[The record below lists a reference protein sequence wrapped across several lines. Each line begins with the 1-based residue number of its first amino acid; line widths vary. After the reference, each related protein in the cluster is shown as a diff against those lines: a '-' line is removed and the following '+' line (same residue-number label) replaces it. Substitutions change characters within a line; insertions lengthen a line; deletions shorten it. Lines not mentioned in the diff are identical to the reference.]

1 MRSRAQVVVIGC
13 GVVGAS
19 TAYHLTQLGCTDLLV
34 LDQGPLF
41 TTGGSSSHAPGL
53 VFQTNPSKTMT
64 QLARYTVELYQG
76 LDLDAQPCFHP
87 VGGIEVAATPERWH
101 DLKRKHGLARA
112 WGLEAELIS
121 PREVVERIPLVD
133 SQRIR
138 GGLLVGSDGIAKSV
152 RAVEAMGRAAQSRGA
167 QFQGETE
174 VTGFDIANG
183 RVRGVQTTRGQV
195 EAETVLI
202 CAGIWGPKVGR
213 LAGIC
218 IPVQPL
224 GHQYARTTPVGELAG
239 ATQEVTHPILRHQ
252 DSSMYFRQVFDGYGV
267 GSYQHRSMPVSA
279 EDIRSSQQA
288 RRTQSGAAPAGG
300 SDRAVLGDW
309 QQMPSVMA
317 FTSDDFKQPWQDAC
331 ELLPALRSTELADA
345 MNGLFLFTSD
355 GMPVL
360 GESRDVRGLW
370 VAEAV
375 WVTHSGGI
383 GKAMAEWIV
392 EGKPSVDLRE
402 GDLHRFE
409 AFAHSP
415 AYVRA
420 RGSQN
425 FQEVYDIIHPL
436 QPLEEPRPLRTSPF
450 YPRQQELGAYF
461 LEASGWER
469 PHWFESNIGLFEIGL
484 LEGQALDGRVAGDRE
499 PWAARYWSPI
509 VAVEARATRQF
520 AAVYDMTPLKRVEVS
535 GPGALAFLQRLT
547 TGEMDKRVG
556 SVTYTLLLDERGG
569 IRSDIT
575 VARLGAQRFQVG
587 CNGPLDIDWLE
598 CHRPADGSVHLTDIT
613 GATCCLGLWGPRARE
628 VLERVTDDDVSND
641 GLRFFRAKRI
651 DVGEVPVTALRLS
664 YVGELGWELYA
675 PTEYGLRLWDLL
687 WDAGRPS
694 GLIAGGRGAFNAL
707 RVEKGYRSWGTD
719 MWAEHNPY
727 EAGLGFAVRMD
738 SGDFFGRDAL
748 LRAGT
753 QPPRRLTC
761 LVLDDPSKLVLGKEP
776 VLADGQVVGFVTSAA
791 HGYSVEQSIAYAW
804 LPTPVADGAG
814 QLEIEYFGERYPARV
829 AADPL
834 FDPQM
839 QRMKA

>member
-1 MRSRAQVVVIGC
+1 MQSRAQVVIIGC

-19 TAYHLTQLGCTDLLV
+19 TAYHLTELGCTDLLV
-34 LDQGPLF
+34 VDQGPLF

-53 VFQTNPSKTMT
+53 VFQANPSRTMT
-64 QLARYTVELYQG
+64 QLARHTVELYQV
-76 LDLDAQPCFHP
+76 LDFDGQACYHP

-101 DLKRKHGLARA
+101 DLKRKYGLATS

-121 PREVVERIPLVD
+121 PAEVVERIPLVD
-133 SQRIR
+133 SQRIH
-138 GGLLVGSDGIAKSV
+138 GGLLVPSDGIAKSV

-167 QFQGETE
+167 RFEGETQ
-174 VTGFDIANG
+174 VTGFDIADG
-183 RVRGVQTTRGQV
+183 RVRGVRTTRGNV

-213 LAGIC
+213 LAGIS

-224 GHQYARTTPVGELAG
+224 GHQYARTTPVGALAG

-267 GSYQHRSMPVSA
+267 GSYQHRSLPVSA
-279 EDIRSSQQA
+279 EDIPSS
-288 RRTQSGAAPAGG
+288 RRDAPG
-300 SDRAVLGDW
+300 SRGDW

-317 FTSDDFKQPWQDAC
+317 FTADDFKQPWQDAC

-383 GKAMAEWIV
+383 GRAMAEWIV

-436 QPLEEPRPLRTSPF
+436 QPMEEPRPLRTSPF

-469 PHWFESNIGLFEIGL
+469 PHWFESNTGL
-484 LEGQALDGRVAGDRE
+484 LKGQALDGQVADERE

-509 VAVEARATRQF
+509 VGAEARATR
-520 AAVYDMTPLKRVEVS
+520 AAAALYDMTPLKRVEVS
-535 GPGALAFLQRLT
+535 GLGALTFLQRLT
-547 TGEMDKRVG
+547 TGEMDKAVG
-556 SVTYTLLLDERGG
+556 AVTYTLLLDERGG

-575 VARLGAQRFQVG
+575 VARLGDQRFQVG
-587 CNGPLDIDWLE
+587 CNGPLDVDWLE
-598 CHRPADGSVHLTDIT
+598 HHRPADGSVHLTDLT
-613 GATCCLGLWGPRARE
+613 SATCCLGLWGPRARE
-628 VLERVTDDDVSND
+628 VLGRITGDDVSND

-651 DVGEVPVTALRLS
+651 DVAEVPVTALRLS

-687 WDAGRPS
+687 WAAGQPS
-694 GLIAGGRGAFNAL
+694 GLVAGGRGAFNAL

-738 SGDFFGRDAL
+738 SGDFVGREAL

-753 QPPRRLTC
+753 QPTRRLTC

-776 VLADGQVVGFVTSAA
+776 VLADGRVVGFVTSAA
-791 HGYSVEQSIAYAW
+791 QGYSVGQSIAYAW
-804 LPTPVADGAG
+804 LPTSVADGGAM
-814 QLEIEYFGERYPARV
+814 LEIEYFGQRYPARV

-839 QRMKA
+839 QRMRA

>member
-1 MRSRAQVVVIGC
+1 MQSRAQVVIIGC

-19 TAYHLTQLGCTDLLV
+19 TAYHLTELGCADLLV
-34 LDQGPLF
+34 VDQGPLF

-53 VFQTNPSKTMT
+53 VFQTNPSRTMT
-64 QLARYTVELYQG
+64 QLARHTVELYQG
-76 LDLDAQPCFHP
+76 MDLDGQACYHP

-101 DLKRKHGLARA
+101 DLKRKYGLATS

-121 PREVVERIPLVD
+121 PAEVVERISLVD

-138 GGLLVGSDGIAKSV
+138 GGLLVPSDGIAKSV

-167 QFQGETE
+167 RFEGETQ
-174 VTGFDIANG
+174 VTGFDIADG
-183 RVRGVQTTRGQV
+183 RVRGVRTTRGNV

-213 LAGIC
+213 LAGIA

-224 GHQYARTTPVGELAG
+224 GHQYARTTPVGALAG

-267 GSYQHRSMPVSA
+267 GSYQHRSLPVSA
-279 EDIRSSQQA
+279 EDIPSS
-288 RRTQSGAAPAGG
+288 RRDAPG
-300 SDRAVLGDW
+300 SRGDW

-317 FTSDDFKQPWQDAC
+317 FTADDFKQPWQDAC
-331 ELLPALRSTELADA
+331 ELLPALRSTQLADA

-383 GKAMAEWIV
+383 GRAMAEWIV
-392 EGKPSVDLRE
+392 EGKPGVDLSE

-436 QPLEEPRPLRTSPF
+436 QPMEEPRPLRTSPF

-469 PHWFESNIGLFEIGL
+469 PHWFESNIGL
-484 LEGQALDGRVAGDRE
+484 LERRALDGQVADERE

-509 VAVEARATRQF
+509 VGAEARATR
-520 AAVYDMTPLKRVEVS
+520 AAAALYDMTPLKRVEVS
-535 GPGALAFLQRLT
+535 GLGALTFLQRLT
-547 TGEMDKRVG
+547 TGEMNKAVG
-556 SVTYTLLLDERGG
+556 AVTYTLLLDERGG

-575 VARLGAQRFQVG
+575 VARLGDQRFQVG
-587 CNGPLDIDWLE
+587 CNGPLDVDWLE
-598 CHRPADGSVHLTDIT
+598 HHRPADGSVHLTDLT
-613 GATCCLGLWGPRARE
+613 SATCCLGLWGPRARE
-628 VLERVTDDDVSND
+628 VLGRITGDDVSND

-651 DVGEVPVTALRLS
+651 DVAEVPVTALRLS

-687 WDAGRPS
+687 WAAGQPS
-694 GLIAGGRGAFNAL
+694 GLVAGGRGAFNAL

-738 SGDFFGRDAL
+738 SGDFVGREAL

-753 QPPRRLTC
+753 QPTRRLTC

-776 VLADGQVVGFVTSAA
+776 VLADGRVVGFVTSAA
-791 HGYSVEQSIAYAW
+791 QGYSVGQSIAYAW
-804 LPTPVADGAG
+804 LPTSVADGGAM
-814 QLEIEYFGERYPARV
+814 LEIEYFGQRYPARV

-839 QRMKA
+839 QRMRA

>member
-1 MRSRAQVVVIGC
+1 MQSRAQVVIIGC

-19 TAYHLTQLGCTDLLV
+19 TAYHLTELGCADLLV
-34 LDQGPLF
+34 VDQGPLF

-53 VFQTNPSKTMT
+53 VFQTNPSRTMT
-64 QLARYTVELYQG
+64 QLARHTVELYQG
-76 LDLDAQPCFHP
+76 MDLDGQACYHP

-101 DLKRKHGLARA
+101 DLKRKYGLATS

-121 PREVVERIPLVD
+121 PAEVVERISLVD

-138 GGLLVGSDGIAKSV
+138 GGLLVPSDGIAKSV

-167 QFQGETE
+167 RFEGETQ
-174 VTGFDIANG
+174 VTGFDIADG
-183 RVRGVQTTRGQV
+183 RVRGVRTTRGNV

-213 LAGIC
+213 LAGIA

-224 GHQYARTTPVGELAG
+224 GHQYARTTPVGALAG

-267 GSYQHRSMPVSA
+267 GSYQHRSLPVSA
-279 EDIRSSQQA
+279 EDIPSS
-288 RRTQSGAAPAGG
+288 RRDAPG
-300 SDRAVLGDW
+300 SRGDW

-317 FTSDDFKQPWQDAC
+317 FTADDFKQPWQDAC
-331 ELLPALRSTELADA
+331 ELLPALRSTQLADA

-383 GKAMAEWIV
+383 GRAMAEWIV
-392 EGKPSVDLRE
+392 EGKPGVDLRE

-436 QPLEEPRPLRTSPF
+436 QPMEEPRPLRTSPF

-469 PHWFESNIGLFEIGL
+469 PHWFESNIGL
-484 LEGQALDGRVAGDRE
+484 LERRALDGQVADERE

-509 VAVEARATRQF
+509 VGAEARATR
-520 AAVYDMTPLKRVEVS
+520 AAAALYDMTPLKRVEVS
-535 GPGALAFLQRLT
+535 GLGALTFLQRLT
-547 TGEMDKRVG
+547 TGEMNKAVG
-556 SVTYTLLLDERGG
+556 AVTYTLLLDERGG

-575 VARLGAQRFQVG
+575 VARLGDQRFQVG
-587 CNGPLDIDWLE
+587 CNGPLDVDWLE
-598 CHRPADGSVHLTDIT
+598 HHRPADGSVHLTDLT
-613 GATCCLGLWGPRARE
+613 SATCCLGLWGPRARE
-628 VLERVTDDDVSND
+628 VLGRITGDDVSND

-651 DVGEVPVTALRLS
+651 DVAEVPVTALRLS

-687 WDAGRPS
+687 WAAGQPS
-694 GLIAGGRGAFNAL
+694 GLVAGGRGAFNAL

-738 SGDFFGRDAL
+738 SGDFVGREAL

-753 QPPRRLTC
+753 QPTRRLTC

-776 VLADGQVVGFVTSAA
+776 VLAGGRVVGFVTSATQ
-791 HGYSVEQSIAYAW
+791 GYSVGQSIAYAW
-804 LPTPVADGAG
+804 LPTSETDGGAM
-814 QLEIEYFGERYPARV
+814 LEIEYFGQRYPARV

-839 QRMKA
+839 QRMRA

>member
-1 MRSRAQVVVIGC
+1 MQSRAQVVIIGC

-19 TAYHLTQLGCTDLLV
+19 TAYHLTELGCADLLV
-34 LDQGPLF
+34 VDQGPLF

-53 VFQTNPSKTMT
+53 VFQTNPSRTMT
-64 QLARYTVELYQG
+64 QLARHTVELYQG
-76 LDLDAQPCFHP
+76 MDLDGQACYHP

-101 DLKRKHGLARA
+101 DLKRKYGLATS

-121 PREVVERIPLVD
+121 PAEVVERISLVD

-138 GGLLVGSDGIAKSV
+138 GGLLVPSDGIAKSV

-167 QFQGETE
+167 RFEGETQ
-174 VTGFDIANG
+174 VTGFDIADG
-183 RVRGVQTTRGQV
+183 RVRGVRTTRGNV

-213 LAGIC
+213 LAGIA

-224 GHQYARTTPVGELAG
+224 GHQYARTTPVGALAG

-267 GSYQHRSMPVSA
+267 GSYQHRSLPVSA
-279 EDIRSSQQA
+279 EDIPSS
-288 RRTQSGAAPAGG
+288 RRDAPG
-300 SDRAVLGDW
+300 SRGDW

-317 FTSDDFKQPWQDAC
+317 FTADDFKQPWQDAC
-331 ELLPALRSTELADA
+331 ELLPALRSTQLADA

-383 GKAMAEWIV
+383 GRAMAEWIV
-392 EGKPSVDLRE
+392 EGKPGVDLRE

-436 QPLEEPRPLRTSPF
+436 QPMEEPRPLRTSPF

-469 PHWFESNIGLFEIGL
+469 PHWFESNIGL
-484 LEGQALDGRVAGDRE
+484 LERRALDGQVADERE

-509 VAVEARATRQF
+509 VGAEARATR
-520 AAVYDMTPLKRVEVS
+520 AAAALYDMTPLKRVEVS
-535 GPGALAFLQRLT
+535 GLGALTFLQRLT
-547 TGEMDKRVG
+547 TGEMNKAVG
-556 SVTYTLLLDERGG
+556 AVTYTLLLDERGG

-575 VARLGAQRFQVG
+575 VARLGDQRFQVG
-587 CNGPLDIDWLE
+587 CNGPLDVDWLE
-598 CHRPADGSVHLTDIT
+598 HHRPADGSVHLTDLT
-613 GATCCLGLWGPRARE
+613 SATCCLGLWGPRARE
-628 VLERVTDDDVSND
+628 VLGRITGDDVSND

-651 DVGEVPVTALRLS
+651 DVAEVPVTALRLS

-687 WDAGRPS
+687 WAAGQPS
-694 GLIAGGRGAFNAL
+694 GLVAGGRGAFNAL

-738 SGDFFGRDAL
+738 SGDFVGREAL

-753 QPPRRLTC
+753 QPTRRLTC

-776 VLADGQVVGFVTSAA
+776 VLADGRVVGFVTSAA
-791 HGYSVEQSIAYAW
+791 QGYSVGQSIAYAW
-804 LPTPVADGAG
+804 LPTSVADGGAM
-814 QLEIEYFGERYPARV
+814 LEIEYFGQRYPARV

-839 QRMKA
+839 QRMRA

>member
-1 MRSRAQVVVIGC
+1 MQSRAQVVIIGC

-19 TAYHLTQLGCTDLLV
+19 TAYHLTELGCADLLV
-34 LDQGPLF
+34 VDQGPLF

-53 VFQTNPSKTMT
+53 VFQTNPSRTMT
-64 QLARYTVELYQG
+64 QLARHTVELYQG
-76 LDLDAQPCFHP
+76 MDLDGQACYHP

-101 DLKRKHGLARA
+101 DLKRKYGLATS

-121 PREVVERIPLVD
+121 PAEVVERISLVD

-138 GGLLVGSDGIAKSV
+138 GGLLVPSDGIAKSV

-167 QFQGETE
+167 RFEGETQ
-174 VTGFDIANG
+174 VTGFDIADG
-183 RVRGVQTTRGQV
+183 RVRGVRTTRGNV

-213 LAGIC
+213 LAGIA

-224 GHQYARTTPVGELAG
+224 GHQYARTTPVGALAG

-267 GSYQHRSMPVSA
+267 GSYQHRSLPVSA
-279 EDIRSSQQA
+279 EDIPSS
-288 RRTQSGAAPAGG
+288 RRDAPG
-300 SDRAVLGDW
+300 SRGDW

-317 FTSDDFKQPWQDAC
+317 FTADDFKQPWQDAC
-331 ELLPALRSTELADA
+331 ELLPALRSTQLADA

-383 GKAMAEWIV
+383 GRAMAEWIV
-392 EGKPSVDLRE
+392 EGKPGVDLRE

-436 QPLEEPRPLRTSPF
+436 QPMEEPRPLRTSPF

-469 PHWFESNIGLFEIGL
+469 PHWFESNIGL
-484 LEGQALDGRVAGDRE
+484 LERRALDGQVADERE

-509 VAVEARATRQF
+509 VGAEARATR
-520 AAVYDMTPLKRVEVS
+520 AAAALYDMTPLKRVEVS
-535 GPGALAFLQRLT
+535 GLGALTFLQRLT
-547 TGEMDKRVG
+547 TGEMNKAVG
-556 SVTYTLLLDERGG
+556 AVTYTLLLDERGG

-575 VARLGAQRFQVG
+575 VARLGDQRFQVG
-587 CNGPLDIDWLE
+587 CNGPLDVDWLE
-598 CHRPADGSVHLTDIT
+598 HHRPADGSVHLTDLT
-613 GATCCLGLWGPRARE
+613 SATCCLGLWGPRARE
-628 VLERVTDDDVSND
+628 VLGRITGDDVSND

-651 DVGEVPVTALRLS
+651 DVAEVPVTALRLS

-687 WDAGRPS
+687 WAAGQPS
-694 GLIAGGRGAFNAL
+694 GLVAGGRGAFNAL

-738 SGDFFGRDAL
+738 SGDFVGREAL

-753 QPPRRLTC
+753 QPTRRLTC

-776 VLADGQVVGFVTSAA
+776 VLAGGRVVGFVTSATQ
-791 HGYSVEQSIAYAW
+791 GYSVGQSIAYAW
-804 LPTPVADGAG
+804 LPTSVADGGAM
-814 QLEIEYFGERYPARV
+814 LEIEYFGQRYPARV

-839 QRMKA
+839 QRMRA

>member
-1 MRSRAQVVVIGC
+1 MQSRAQVVIIGC

-19 TAYHLTQLGCTDLLV
+19 TAYHLTELGCTDLLV
-34 LDQGPLF
+34 VDQGPLF

-53 VFQTNPSKTMT
+53 VFQTNPSRTMT
-64 QLARYTVELYQG
+64 QLARHTVELYQG
-76 LDLDAQPCFHP
+76 LELDGQACYHP

-101 DLKRKHGLARA
+101 DLKRKYGLATS

-121 PREVVERIPLVD
+121 PAEVVERISLVD

-138 GGLLVGSDGIAKSV
+138 GGLLVPSDGIAKSV

-167 QFQGETE
+167 RFEGETQ
-174 VTGFDIANG
+174 VTGFDIADG
-183 RVRGVQTTRGQV
+183 RVRGVRTTRGNV

-213 LAGIC
+213 LAGIA

-224 GHQYARTTPVGELAG
+224 GHQYARTTPVGALAG

-267 GSYQHRSMPVSA
+267 GSYQHRSLPVSA
-279 EDIRSSQQA
+279 EDIPSS
-288 RRTQSGAAPAGG
+288 RRDAPG
-300 SDRAVLGDW
+300 SRGDW
-309 QQMPSVMA
+309 QQMPSVLA
-317 FTSDDFKQPWQDAC
+317 FTADDFKQPWQDAC
-331 ELLPALRSTELADA
+331 ELLPALRSTQLADA

-383 GKAMAEWIV
+383 GRAMAEWIV
-392 EGKPSVDLRE
+392 EGKPGVDLRE

-436 QPLEEPRPLRTSPF
+436 QPMEEPRPLRTSPF

-469 PHWFESNIGLFEIGL
+469 PHWFESNIGL
-484 LEGQALDGRVAGDRE
+484 LERRALDGQVADERE

-509 VAVEARATRQF
+509 VGAEARATR
-520 AAVYDMTPLKRVEVS
+520 AAAALYDMTPLKRVEVS
-535 GPGALAFLQRLT
+535 GLGALTFLQRLT
-547 TGEMDKRVG
+547 TGEMNKAVG
-556 SVTYTLLLDERGG
+556 AVTYTLLLDERGG

-575 VARLGAQRFQVG
+575 VARLGDQRFQVG
-587 CNGPLDIDWLE
+587 CNGPLDVDWLE
-598 CHRPADGSVHLTDIT
+598 HHRPADGSVHLTDLT
-613 GATCCLGLWGPRARE
+613 SATCCLGLWGPRARE
-628 VLERVTDDDVSND
+628 VLGRITGDDVSND

-651 DVGEVPVTALRLS
+651 DVAEVPVTALRLS

-687 WDAGRPS
+687 WAAGQPS
-694 GLIAGGRGAFNAL
+694 GLVAGGRGAFNAL

-738 SGDFFGRDAL
+738 SGDFVGREAL

-753 QPPRRLTC
+753 QPTRRLTC

-776 VLADGQVVGFVTSAA
+776 VLADGRVVGFVTSAA
-791 HGYSVEQSIAYAW
+791 QGYSVGQSIAYAW
-804 LPTPVADGAG
+804 LPTSVADGGAM
-814 QLEIEYFGERYPARV
+814 LEIEYFGQRYPARV

-839 QRMKA
+839 QRMRA